1 MKILPAIDLQN
12 GRCVRL
18 LKGDFN
24 EVTEYNHDPLSQAKI
39 FKSNE
44 LNYLHIVDLD
54 GAESGNQLNKDI
66 IAKILEIP
74 DISIQVGGGIR
85 TIKQVE
91 NMLEIGVSRIIL
103 GTALFQKNFI
113 QDLKNN
119 FDSSQIVLALDFKII
134 NKTPTIYTHG
144 WQDNSEIPLYQF
156 LSDQPFYSNIL
167 ATDIS
172 LDGAMLGPS
181 FNIYKDLLDLFPSIN
196 LIASGGIR
204 SLDDLNKLKLLN
216 IQEAIIGKAIYE
228 KNISLRDLHNDY

>member
-18 LKGDFN
+18 FKGDFKA
-24 EVTEYNHDPLSQAKI
+24 VTEYNHDPLAQVKI
-39 FKSNE
+39 FKSNG

-54 GAESGNQLNKDI
+54 GAESGNQLNKGVI
-66 IAKILEIP
+66 GKILEIP

-85 TIKQVE
+85 TIQQVE

-103 GTALFQKNFI
+103 GTALFQENFI
-113 QDLKNN
+113 KDLKNN

-134 NKTPTIYTHG
+134 NNIPTIYTHG

-181 FNIYKDLLDLFPSIN
+181 FSIYKDLLDLFPSIN

-216 IQEAIIGKAIYE
+216 IQEVIIGKAIYE
-228 KNISLRDLHNDY
+228 KNISLRDLDNDY

>member
-18 LKGDFN
+18 LKGDFKA
-24 EVTEYNHDPLSQAKI
+24 VTQYNNDPLNQAKI

-54 GAESGNQLNKDI
+54 GAESGNQMNKDV

-74 DISIQVGGGIR
+74 GISIQVGGGIR
-85 TIKQVE
+85 TIQQVE

-113 QDLKNN
+113 QDLKKN

-134 NKTPTIYTHG
+134 NNIPTIYTHG

-156 LSDQPFYSNIL
+156 ISDQPFYSNIL

-181 FNIYKDLLDLFPSIN
+181 FSVYKDLLHLFPSIN

-204 SLDDLNKLKLLN
+204 SLDDLNKLKLIN

-228 KNISLRDLHNDY
+228 KNISLGDLDNDY

>member
-24 EVTEYNHDPLSQAKI
+24 EVTEYNHDPLAQAKI

-144 WQDNSEIPLYQF
+144 WQDSTEIPLYQF
-156 LSDQPFYSNIL
+156 ISDQPFYSNIL

-172 LDGAMLGPS
+172 LDGAMQGPS
-181 FNIYKDLLDLFPSIN
+181 FDVYRDLLHLFPSIN

-204 SLDDLNKLKLLN
+204 SFDDLNILKSMN
-216 IQEAIIGKAIYE
+216 IKEAIIGKAIYE
-228 KNISLRDLHNDY
+228 KNISLRDLANDY

>member
-18 LKGDFN
+18 LKGDFKA
-24 EVTEYNHDPLSQAKI
+24 VTQYNNDPLNQAKI

-54 GAESGNQLNKDI
+54 GAESGNQMNKDV

-85 TIKQVE
+85 TIQQVE

-113 QDLKNN
+113 QDLKTN

-134 NKTPTIYTHG
+134 NNIPTIYTHG

-156 LSDQPFYSNIL
+156 ISDQPFYFNIL

-181 FNIYKDLLDLFPSIN
+181 FSVYKDLLHLFPSIN

-204 SLDDLNKLKLLN
+204 SLDDLNKLKLIN

-228 KNISLRDLHNDY
+228 KNISLGDLDNDY

>member
-18 LKGDFN
+18 LKGDFKA
-24 EVTEYNHDPLSQAKI
+24 VTQYNNDPLNQAKI

-54 GAESGNQLNKDI
+54 GAESGNQMNKDV

-85 TIKQVE
+85 TIQQVE

-113 QDLKNN
+113 QDLKKN

-134 NKTPTIYTHG
+134 NNIPTIYTHG

-156 LSDQPFYSNIL
+156 ISDQPFYSNIL

-181 FNIYKDLLDLFPSIN
+181 ISIYKDLLHLFPSIN

-204 SLDDLNKLKLLN
+204 SLDDLNKLKLIN

-228 KNISLRDLHNDY
+228 KNISLRDLDNDY

>member
-18 LKGDFN
+18 LKGDFKA
-24 EVTEYNHDPLSQAKI
+24 VTQYNNDPLNQAKI

-54 GAESGNQLNKDI
+54 GAESGNQMNKDV

-85 TIKQVE
+85 TIQQVE

-119 FDSSQIVLALDFKII
+119 FDASQIVLALDFKII
-134 NKTPTIYTHG
+134 NNIPTIYTHG

-156 LSDQPFYSNIL
+156 ISDQPFYSNIL

-181 FNIYKDLLDLFPSIN
+181 FSVYKDLLHLFPSIN

-204 SLDDLNKLKLLN
+204 SLDDLNKLKLIN

-228 KNISLRDLHNDY
+228 KNISLRDLDNDY

>member
-18 LKGDFN
+18 FKGDFKA
-24 EVTEYNHDPLSQAKI
+24 VTEYNHDPLAQAKI

-54 GAESGNQLNKDI
+54 GAESGNQLNKGV

-85 TIKQVE
+85 TIQQVE

-119 FDSSQIVLALDFKII
+119 FDSSQIVLAIDFQII
-134 NKTPTIYTHG
+134 NNIPTIYTHG

-181 FNIYKDLLDLFPSIN
+181 FSIYKDLLDLFPSIN

-228 KNISLRDLHNDY
+228 QNISLRDLDNDY

>member
-24 EVTEYNHDPLSQAKI
+24 EVTEYNHDPLAQAKI

-74 DISIQVGGGIR
+74 DISLQVGGGIR

-134 NKTPTIYTHG
+134 NNIPTIYTHG

-181 FNIYKDLLDLFPSIN
+181 FRIYKDLLDLFPSIN

-228 KNISLRDLHNDY
+228 KNISLRDLDNDY

>member
-18 LKGDFN
+18 FKGDFKA
-24 EVTEYNHDPLSQAKI
+24 VTEYNHDPLAQAKI

-54 GAESGNQLNKDI
+54 GAESGNQLNKGVID
-66 IAKILEIP
+66 KILEIP

-85 TIKQVE
+85 TIQQVE

-103 GTALFQKNFI
+103 GTALFQENFI
-113 QDLKNN
+113 KDLKNN

-134 NKTPTIYTHG
+134 NNIPTIYTHG

-181 FNIYKDLLDLFPSIN
+181 FSIYKDLLDLFPSIN

-216 IQEAIIGKAIYE
+216 IQEVIIGKAIYE
-228 KNISLRDLHNDY
+228 KSISLRDLDNDY

>member
-18 LKGDFN
+18 FKGDFKA
-24 EVTEYNHDPLSQAKI
+24 VTEYNHDPFAQVKI
-39 FKSNE
+39 FKSNG

-54 GAESGNQLNKDI
+54 GAESGNQLNKGVID
-66 IAKILEIP
+66 KILEIP

-85 TIKQVE
+85 TIQQVE

-134 NKTPTIYTHG
+134 NNIPTIYTHG

-181 FNIYKDLLDLFPSIN
+181 FSIYKDLLDLFPSIN

-228 KNISLRDLHNDY
+228 KNISLRDLDNDY

>member
-18 LKGDFN
+18 FKGDFKA
-24 EVTEYNHDPLSQAKI
+24 VTEYNHDPLAQAKI

-54 GAESGNQLNKDI
+54 GAESGNQLNKGVI
-66 IAKILEIP
+66 GKILEIP

-85 TIKQVE
+85 TIQQVE

-134 NKTPTIYTHG
+134 NNIPTIYTHG

-181 FNIYKDLLDLFPSIN
+181 FSIYKDLLDLFPSIN

-228 KNISLRDLHNDY
+228 QNISLRDLDNDY

>member
-18 LKGDFN
+18 FKGDFKA
-24 EVTEYNHDPLSQAKI
+24 VTEYNQDPLAQVKI

-54 GAESGNQLNKDI
+54 GAESGNQLNKGVI
-66 IAKILEIP
+66 GKILEIP

-85 TIKQVE
+85 TIQQVE

-134 NKTPTIYTHG
+134 NNIPTIYTHG

-181 FNIYKDLLDLFPSIN
+181 FSIYKDLLDLFPSIN

-228 KNISLRDLHNDY
+228 KNISLKDLDNDY

>member
-18 LKGDFN
+18 LKGNFK
-24 EVTEYNHDPLSQAKI
+24 EVTEYNHDPIAQVNI
-39 FKSNE
+39 FKSHQ

-54 GAESGNQLNKDI
+54 GAETGNQLNKDV
-66 IAKILEIP
+66 IAEILEIP

-85 TIKQVE
+85 TIQQVE
-91 NMLEIGVSRIIL
+91 KMVEIGVSRIIL
-103 GTALFQKNFI
+103 GTALFQGNFI

-119 FDSSQIVLALDFKII
+119 FDANQIVLALDFKLI
-134 NKTPTIYTHG
+134 NNTPTIYTHG
-144 WQDNSEIPLYQF
+144 WQDNSDIPLYQF

-172 LDGAMLGPS
+172 LDGAMKGPS
-181 FNIYKDLLDLFPSIN
+181 FYVYRDLLHLFPSIN

-204 SLDDLNKLKLLN
+204 SFDDLNILKSMN
-216 IQEAIIGKAIYE
+216 IKEAIIGKAIYE
-228 KNISLRDLHNDY
+228 KNISLRDLANDY

>member
-18 LKGDFN
+18 FKGDFK
-24 EVTEYNHDPLSQAKI
+24 EVTEYNHDPLAQAKI
-39 FKSNE
+39 FKCNE

-54 GAESGNQLNKDI
+54 GAESGNQLNKGV

-85 TIKQVE
+85 TIQQVE
-91 NMLEIGVSRIIL
+91 NMLEMGVSRIIL

-119 FDSSQIVLALDFKII
+119 FDPSQIVLALDFKII
-134 NKTPTIYTHG
+134 NNIPTIYTHG

-156 LSDQPFYSNIL
+156 ISDQPFYSNIL

-172 LDGAMLGPS
+172 LDGAMRGPS
-181 FNIYKDLLDLFPSIN
+181 FSIYKDLLHLFPSIN

-204 SLDDLNKLKLLN
+204 SLDDLNKLKLIN

-228 KNISLRDLHNDY
+228 KNISLKDLDNDY

>member
-18 LKGDFN
+18 LKGDFK
-24 EVTEYNHDPLSQAKI
+24 EVTEYNHDPIAQVNI
-39 FKSNE
+39 FKSHR

-54 GAESGNQLNKDI
+54 GAETGNRLNKDVI
-66 IAKILEIP
+66 TKILEIP

-85 TIKQVE
+85 TIRQVE
-91 NMLEIGVSRIIL
+91 NMLEMGVSRIIL
-103 GTALFQKNFI
+103 GTALFQRNFI

-134 NKTPTIYTHG
+134 NDIPTIYTHG
-144 WQDNSEIPLYQF
+144 WQDNSEIPLYEF
-156 LSDQPFYSNIL
+156 ISDQSFYSNIL

-172 LDGAMLGPS
+172 LDGAMQGPS
-181 FNIYKDLLDLFPSIN
+181 YSVYKDLLHLFPSIN

-204 SLDDLNKLKLLN
+204 SLDDLNNLKSMS
-216 IQEAIIGKAIYE
+216 IKEAIIGKAIYE
-228 KNISLRDLHNDY
+228 KYISLTDLDNDY

>member
-24 EVTEYNHDPLSQAKI
+24 EVTEYNRDPLAQARI

-44 LNYLHIVDLD
+44 LDYLHIVDLD
-54 GAESGNQLNKDI
+54 GAESGNQFNKDI

-91 NMLEIGVSRIIL
+91 NMLEMGVSRIIL

-134 NKTPTIYTHG
+134 NKTPSIYTHG

-156 LSDQPFYSNIL
+156 ISDQPFYSNIL

-181 FNIYKDLLDLFPSIN
+181 FNIYKDLLHLFPSIN

-204 SLDDLNKLKLLN
+204 SLDDLNHLKLIN

>member
-24 EVTEYNHDPLSQAKI
+24 EVTEYNHDPLAQAKI

-85 TIKQVE
+85 TIQQVE

-134 NKTPTIYTHG
+134 NNIPTIYTHG

-181 FNIYKDLLDLFPSIN
+181 FIIYKDLLDLFPSIN

-228 KNISLRDLHNDY
+228 KNISLRDLDNDY

>member
-18 LKGDFN
+18 FKGDFKA
-24 EVTEYNHDPLSQAKI
+24 VTEYNHDPLAQVKI

-54 GAESGNQLNKDI
+54 GAESGNQLNKGVI
-66 IAKILEIP
+66 GKILEIP

-85 TIKQVE
+85 TIQQVE

-134 NKTPTIYTHG
+134 NNIPTIYTHG

-181 FNIYKDLLDLFPSIN
+181 FSIYKDLLDLFPSIN

-228 KNISLRDLHNDY
+228 KNISLKDLDNDY

>member
-18 LKGDFN
+18 LKGDFKA
-24 EVTEYNHDPLSQAKI
+24 VTQYNNDPLNQAKI

-54 GAESGNQLNKDI
+54 GAESGNQMNKDV

-85 TIKQVE
+85 TIQQVE

-113 QDLKNN
+113 QDLKKN

-134 NKTPTIYTHG
+134 NNIPTIYTHG

-156 LSDQPFYSNIL
+156 ISDQPFYSNIL

-181 FNIYKDLLDLFPSIN
+181 FSVYKDLLHLFPSIN

-204 SLDDLNKLKLLN
+204 SLDDLNKLKLIN

-228 KNISLRDLHNDY
+228 KNISLRDLDNDY

>member
-18 LKGDFN
+18 FKGDFKA
-24 EVTEYNHDPLSQAKI
+24 VTEYNHDPLAQVKI
-39 FKSNE
+39 FKSNG

-54 GAESGNQLNKDI
+54 GAESGNQLNKGVID
-66 IAKILEIP
+66 KILEIP

-85 TIKQVE
+85 TIQQVE

-103 GTALFQKNFI
+103 GTALFQENFI
-113 QDLKNN
+113 KDLKNN

-134 NKTPTIYTHG
+134 NNIPTIYTHG

-181 FNIYKDLLDLFPSIN
+181 FSIYKDLLDLFPSIN

-216 IQEAIIGKAIYE
+216 IQEVIIGKAIYE
-228 KNISLRDLHNDY
+228 KSISLRDLDNDY

>member
-144 WQDNSEIPLYQF
+144 WQDSTEIPLYQF
-156 LSDQPFYSNIL
+156 ISDQPFYSNIL

-181 FNIYKDLLDLFPSIN
+181 FNIYKDLLHLFPSIN

-204 SLDDLNKLKLLN
+204 SLDDLNHLKLIN

>member
-18 LKGDFN
+18 LKGDFKA
-24 EVTEYNHDPLSQAKI
+24 VTQYNNDPLNQAKI

-54 GAESGNQLNKDI
+54 GAESGNQMNKDV

-74 DISIQVGGGIR
+74 GISIQVGGGIR
-85 TIKQVE
+85 TIQQVE

-113 QDLKNN
+113 QDLKKN
-119 FDSSQIVLALDFKII
+119 FDSSQIVLALDFKITNNI
-134 NKTPTIYTHG
+134 PTIYTHG

-156 LSDQPFYSNIL
+156 ISDQPFYSNIL

-181 FNIYKDLLDLFPSIN
+181 FSVYKDLLHLFPSIN

-204 SLDDLNKLKLLN
+204 SLDDLNKLKLIN

-228 KNISLRDLHNDY
+228 KNISLGDLDNDY

>member
-204 SLDDLNKLKLLN
+204 SLDDLNHLKLIN

>member
-18 LKGDFN
+18 LKGDFK
-24 EVTEYNHDPLSQAKI
+24 EVTEYNHDPIAQVNI
-39 FKSNE
+39 FKSHQ

-54 GAESGNQLNKDI
+54 GAETGNQLNKDVI
-66 IAKILEIP
+66 TKILEIP

-85 TIKQVE
+85 TIRQVE
-91 NMLEIGVSRIIL
+91 NMLEMGVSKIIL
-103 GTALFQKNFI
+103 GTALFQRNFI

-134 NKTPTIYTHG
+134 NDTPTIYTHG
-144 WQDNSEIPLYQF
+144 WQDNSEIPLYEF
-156 LSDQPFYSNIL
+156 ISDQSFYSNIL

-172 LDGAMLGPS
+172 LDGAMQGPS
-181 FNIYKDLLDLFPSIN
+181 YSVYKDLLQLFPSIN

-204 SLDDLNKLKLLN
+204 SLDDLNNLKSMSIKEQLSVKLFTK
-216 IQEAIIGKAIYE
+216 K
-228 KNISLRDLHNDY
+228 ISH

>member
-18 LKGDFN
+18 LKGDFKA
-24 EVTEYNHDPLSQAKI
+24 VTQYNNDPLNQAKI

-54 GAESGNQLNKDI
+54 GAESGNQMNKDV

-85 TIKQVE
+85 TIQQVE

-113 QDLKNN
+113 QDLKTN

-134 NKTPTIYTHG
+134 NNIPTIYTHG

-156 LSDQPFYSNIL
+156 ISDQPFYSNIL

-181 FNIYKDLLDLFPSIN
+181 FSVYKDLLHLFPSIN

-204 SLDDLNKLKLLN
+204 SLDDLNKLKLIN

-228 KNISLRDLHNDY
+228 KNISLGDLDNDY

>member
-18 LKGDFN
+18 FKGDFKA
-24 EVTEYNHDPLSQAKI
+24 VTEYNHDPLAQVKI
-39 FKSNE
+39 FKSNG

-54 GAESGNQLNKDI
+54 GAESGNQLNKGV

-85 TIKQVE
+85 TIQQVE

-134 NKTPTIYTHG
+134 NNIPTIYTHG

-181 FNIYKDLLDLFPSIN
+181 FSIYKDLLDLFPSIN

-228 KNISLRDLHNDY
+228 KNISLRDLDNDY

>member
-24 EVTEYNHDPLSQAKI
+24 EVTEYNHDPLAQAKI

-134 NKTPTIYTHG
+134 NNIPTIYTHG

-181 FNIYKDLLDLFPSIN
+181 FRIYKDLLDLFPSIN

-228 KNISLRDLHNDY
+228 KNISLRDLDNDY

>member
-18 LKGDFN
+18 FKGDFKA
-24 EVTEYNHDPLSQAKI
+24 VTEYNHDPLAQVKI
-39 FKSNE
+39 FKSNG

-54 GAESGNQLNKDI
+54 GAESGNQLNKGVID
-66 IAKILEIP
+66 KILEIP

-85 TIKQVE
+85 TIQQVE

-103 GTALFQKNFI
+103 GTALFQENFI
-113 QDLKNN
+113 KDLKNN

-134 NKTPTIYTHG
+134 NNIPTIYTHG

-181 FNIYKDLLDLFPSIN
+181 FSIYKDLLDLFPSIN

-216 IQEAIIGKAIYE
+216 IQEVVIGKAIYE
-228 KNISLRDLHNDY
+228 KNISLRDLDNDY